1 MNSIETKLIK
11 QLSPAAKAVWGKK
24 DNSGQDE
31 LWLPLVQHLLDTKNV
46 ITYLYSHWLSAGQ
59 RALLCSNLPEQQ
71 VVQLVSFLGFIHDI
85 GKATPAFQKKQSYI
99 HDADLDQDLLEKIA
113 RGGLE
118 DLNKLVLS
126 NSEKTPHALAGEAI
140 LEVNG
145 LNETVGA
152 IIGGHHGK
160 PLYKEFYGQASENT
174 YDHNYF
180 GKNHQ
185 NKWQK
190 LQQELIDL
198 GLKLTGFSSLTEL
211 PEISQPQAVILEGL
225 VIMADWLASS
235 QCLNDA
241 PSKPMFYL
249 IPLNE
254 GLDDIDSK
262 SRFQDAILTWS
273 VDQSWDAQPV
283 TGIKGQYERRWHF
296 DPRPVQEKMSEQ
308 IAEIDEP
315 GMVIIEAPMGIGK
328 TEIALTAAEQLAS
341 ATGRNGL
348 FMGLPTQATTNAMF
362 TRVEQWLKRMAT
374 DEQANLS
381 IKLMHGKAQF
391 NSEYRQLP
399 RAENVDEDVDQQGA
413 VTVNSWFS
421 GKKSILNEFTIG
433 TVDQLLLMALKQKHL
448 SLRHLG
454 FSGKVVVIDEVHA
467 YDAYMN
473 SYLER
478 ALTWLGAYR
487 VPVVALSATL
497 PAKKRKDLLAAYL
510 KGRYGRQAK
519 DFDLQYQEAYP
530 LLTYNDGPTVKQ
542 LADFDKMPT
551 QTVQVVR
558 TALDDQD
565 LVNKV
570 TQEISQ
576 GGVAGVIVNTVKR
589 AQQLASLLPKA
600 IPKLVLHSAFLTP
613 DRSKLEEKLQKLIGK
628 NGQRPEKL
636 VVIGTQVLEQ
646 SLDIDFDV
654 LFTDIAPMDLILQ
667 RVGRLHRHKIKR
679 PAELK
684 QARVYVIFPQDE
696 DSYGA
701 ANEAIYEKYILQKTD
716 YFLPNKLDLP
726 NDISP
731 LVQKVYDEKTDD
743 LIPTLSS
750 ALELYEQD
758 QAKARKKAR
767 AFQIKRPQPKKSLR
781 SWLDY
786 SQPDQAQ
793 SEEAAQAT
801 VRDIKETIEVIL
813 LMEKDGQTRLIG
825 GEPLE
830 RVTSQ
835 KIAQQ
840 TIRLPAALTPNIN
853 SAINKLEKT
862 THNRFADWEDDVWL
876 RGSLALVL
884 DENRQAEFNDW
895 LVSYNSKTGLAYEK
909 EGQDE

>member
-1 MNSIETKLIK
+1 MESKTKELVK
-11 QLSPAAKAVWGKK
+11 QLSPAAKALWGKK
-24 DNSGQDE
+24 DNNGQDE

-46 ITYLYSHWLSAGQ
+46 IAYLYSHWLGAGQ
-59 RALLCSNLPEQQ
+59 RAFLGADLEEK
-71 VVQLVSFLGFIHDI
+71 QLVSLVEFLGFIHDI
-85 GKATPAFQKKQSYI
+85 GKATPAFQKKQSYT
-99 HDADLDQDLLEKIA
+99 HNADLDQDLLEKIA
-113 RGGLE
+113 RSGLD
-118 DLNKLVLS
+118 DLTQLVIS
-126 NSEKTPHALAGEAI
+126 SPQKTPHALAGESI
-140 LEVNG
+140 LERNG

-160 PLYKEFYGQASENT
+160 PLPKLFEGSSSESV
-174 YDHNYF
+174 YDRNYF
-180 GKNHQ
+180 GKDHQ
-185 NKWQK
+185 DEWKM
-190 LQQELIDL
+190 LQQEIIVL
-198 GLKLTGFSSLTEL
+198 GLKLTGFSSLTEIPQL
-211 PEISQPQAVILEGL
+211 SQPQAVLLEGL

-235 QCLNDA
+235 QYLNDDH
-241 PSKPMFYL
+241 SKPMFNL

-254 GLDDIDSK
+254 GLEDIDSQ
-262 SRFQDAILTWS
+262 SRFQNAILTWS

-283 TGIKGQYERRWHF
+283 TDIKKQYERRWHF
-296 DPRPVQEKMSEQ
+296 DPRPVQERMSEQ
-308 IAEIDEP
+308 IAQIDEP
-315 GMVIIEAPMGIGK
+315 GMIIIEAPMGIGK

-341 ATGRNGL
+341 KTGRNGL

-362 TRVEQWLKRMAT
+362 ARVEQWLQKMAA

-391 NSEYRQLP
+391 NPEYRQLP
-399 RAENVDEDVDQQGA
+399 RAENIDEDVDQQGA

-433 TVDQLLLMALKQKHL
+433 TIDQLLLMALKQKHL

-497 PAKKRKDLLAAYL
+497 PAEKRKDLLKAYL

-530 LLTYNDGPTVKQ
+530 LLTYTDGPEVKQ
-542 LADFDKMPT
+542 LADFEKMPT

-558 TALDDQD
+558 TAVDDQT
-565 LVNKV
+565 LINKV
-570 TQEISQ
+570 LKEINS
-576 GGVAGVIVNTVKR
+576 GGVAGLIVNTVRR
-589 AQQLASLLPKA
+589 AQQLAALLPKD

-628 NGQRPEKL
+628 NGQRPDKL

-646 SLDIDFDV
+646 SLDIDLDV

-667 RVGRLHRHKIKR
+667 RVGRLHRHNIER
-679 PAELK
+679 PVGLQ
-684 QARVYVIFPQDE
+684 QAKVYVVFPQE
-696 DSYGA
+696 NDSYGA

-716 YFLPNKLDLP
+716 YFLPNKLVLP
-726 NDISP
+726 TDISP
-731 LVQKVYDEKTDD
+731 LVQKVYDEKTDELVPD
-743 LIPTLSS
+743 LTS
-750 ALELYEQD
+750 ALALYVQD
-758 QAKARKKAR
+758 QTEAKKKVR
-767 AFQIKRPQPKKSLR
+767 AFQIKRPKLKRSLR
-781 SWLDY
+781 GWLDY

-813 LMEKDGQTRLIG
+813 LMEKDGQAGLIDGERLAN
-825 GEPLE
+825 
-830 RVTSQ
+830 VASQ

-840 TIRLPAALTPNIN
+840 TIRLPAAITPNIN
-853 SAINKLEKT
+853 SAIKKLEKA
-862 THNRFADWEDDVWL
+862 THNRFTEWEDDVWL

-884 DENRQAEFNDW
+884 DKNMQTEFNGW

>member
-11 QLSPAAKAVWGKK
+11 QLSSAAKAVWGKK

-99 HDADLDQDLLEKIA
+99 HDADLDQDLLEKIV

-160 PLYKEFYGQASENT
+160 PLSKEFYGQASENT

-235 QCLNDA
+235 QCLNDD

-283 TGIKGQYERRWHF
+283 TDIKGQYKRRWHF

-328 TEIALTAAEQLAS
+328 TEIALTAAEQLAF

-448 SLRHLG
+448 CLRHLG

-473 SYLER
+473 SYLKR

-487 VPVVALSATL
+487 VLVVALSATL

-530 LLTYNDGPTVKQ
+530 LLTYTDGPTVKQ

-731 LVQKVYDEKTDD
+731 LVQKVYDEGTDD
-743 LIPTLSS
+743 LIPDLAS
-750 ALELYEQD
+750 AFELYERD
-758 QAKARKKAR
+758 KIEEEDKAED
-767 AFQIKRPQPKKSLR
+767 FQIDIPLSEDSLHG
-781 SWLDY
+781 WLDNK
-786 SQPDQAQ
+786 QKGL

-813 LMEKDGQTRLIG
+813 LMDKDGQTRLIS

-830 RVTSQ
+830 RVESQ
-835 KIAQQ
+835 RVAQQ
-840 TIRLPAALTPNIN
+840 TIRLPAAITPNIT
-853 SAINKLEKT
+853 SAIETLEKT
-862 THNRFADWEDDVWL
+862 TRSRFPEWDDDVWL
-876 RGSLALVL
+876 NDSLALVL
-884 DENRQAEFNDW
+884 GENMQTEFNGW
-895 LVSYNSKTGLAYEK
+895 LVSYNSETGLAYEK
-909 EGQDE
+909 EGQDD